1 MSRNYPPLALYRRP
15 PLRLGP
21 FTALG
26 IVALLATGCQSPSFF
41 STAGVTGSTAQ
52 PVKSEADWRRE
63 AETLGARYR
72 ADTHDPAAALAYA
85 KALRASGQ
93 RKQAESVLEQAVL
106 AHPRDKALLGAYGR
120 ALADVGKL
128 EQALDILNRAHSPDQ
143 PDWRILSV
151 QGAVLDQLGRHLDA
165 QAYYASALKIKPDD
179 PSVLSN
185 LGLSYA
191 LAKDLKRA
199 EETLRRAATLPG
211 AEPRVRQNLALV
223 VGLDGRFAEA
233 EKIAAADLPPEQAAA
248 NVASLRDTLARGNSV
263 RGLSRANGIET
274 GPGT

>member
-1 MSRNYPPLALYRRP
+1 MSRNYPPPPCRRP
-15 PLRLGP
+15 LSRLGP

-26 IVALLATGCQSPSFF
+26 IAALLMAGCQNAAILRA
-41 STAGVTGSTAQ
+41 AGVTGSTAQ
-52 PVKSEADWRRE
+52 PVKSEAEWRRE
-63 AETLGARYR
+63 AEVLGARYR
-72 ADTHDPAAALAYA
+72 ADPRDPAVASAYA

-93 RKQAESVLEQAVL
+93 RKPAESVLEQAVL
-106 AHPRDKALLGAYGR
+106 FHPRDTALLGAYGR

-128 EQALDILNRAHSPDQ
+128 EQALDVLNRAHSPDQ

-165 QAYYASALKIKPDD
+165 QGYYASALKIRPDD

-199 EETLRRAATLPG
+199 EETLRRAAALPG

-223 VGLDGRFAEA
+223 IGLEGRFAEA
-233 EKIAAADLPPEQAAA
+233 EKIASADLPSDQAAA
-248 NVASLRDTLARGNSV
+248 NVAYLRQMLARSDNA
-263 RGLSRANGIET
+263 RGLVNGVEA